1 MLCMKNTL
9 LYSEPPTLLIKTF
22 LMSQHMPLKEQVSM
36 IISFCNILIYL
47 ISMICYLEM
56 LHYNSGQH
64 QNI

>member
-1 MLCMKNTL
+1 MNNTL

-22 LMSQHMPLKEQVSM
+22 LISQHMPLKEQVSM

-47 ISMICYLEM
+47 IYMICCPEM